1 MTAPSCRTCG
11 AADCHWVGKLPDAQW
26 FAGKSIEN
34 KLPGGDLWR
43 CLSCRFLFRS
53 PLLAEGT
60 YETLYRNGGLDVWD
74 VEADREDF
82 RLIREMLEPFEG
94 QELKVLDF
102 GCYTGQLLVSLASS
116 FRKFGIE
123 PNRQAASIA
132 ADRGIQVVAATLDE
146 IVGPSVKYDV
156 ILCCDVIEH
165 VANPLELM
173 TRLRAQL
180 KEGGLLIVSTGNSDA
195 LLWRLT
201 GSRFWYCQHAEHISF
216 VGRRWIHRLQR
227 QAGFEIQSVKRF
239 NYRGGTIDP
248 GRALAALLF
257 RMSPTTY
264 RLLRKSF
271 GSAKHPDGV
280 PGNGATMDHILCQ
293 FKAI

>member
-11 AADCHWVGKLPDAQW
+11 AAECRRVGKLPDAQW
-26 FAGKSIEN
+26 FAGKPIES
-34 KLPGGDLWR
+34 LAGGDLWR

-53 PLLAEGT
+53 PLLGEET
-60 YETLYRNGGLDVWD
+60 YNILYRNGGLDVWD
-74 VEADREDF
+74 VEANREDF

-94 QELKVLDF
+94 RELKVLDF

-132 ADRGIQVVAATLDE
+132 AERGIHVVGATLDE
-146 IVGPSVKYDV
+146 IAGPDDKYDV
-156 ILCCDVIEH
+156 ILCCDVVEH

-173 TRLRAQL
+173 TRLRTKL
-180 KEGGLLIVSTGNSDA
+180 NKGGLLIVSTGNSDA

-201 GSRFWYCQHAEHISF
+201 GSRFWYCQYPEHISF
-216 VGRRWIHRLQR
+216 VGTRWIQRLQR
-227 QAGFEIQSVKRF
+227 QAGFEIQSVKQF
-239 NYRGGTIDP
+239 NYRGGTIHP
-248 GRALAALLF
+248 GRAAAALLF
-257 RMSPTTY
+257 RMSPTIY
-264 RLLRKSF
+264 RSLLKSF
-271 GSAKHPDGV
+271 GGVKHSDGI

-293 FKAI
+293 FHAI